1 MKKFE
6 DDELK
11 EIFRELEEQGLE
23 PMLCD
28 TPVPYYDNRVMC
40 GTPNELGDIVV
51 DDEIMLPGS
60 WTDIDRTFIT
70 TVQGDSM
77 KDADILEGD
86 KVVVVAT
93 TNYQDGDIL
102 FISIDHAS
110 TLKAFCH
117 DEEGRPW
124 LIPLNVAYNPFPL
137 EDHQNIK
144 VVGVVQKI
152 IKMSPRVN
160 YSSCIS
166 RIKAIRP
173 KYTKVKEVGLDVVK
187 DAIRKIA
194 LEIEVARHWFA
205 VYKILVEV
213 KVVKPKDYDGFCEM
227 VKAEVP
233 DHEYLPNRV
242 EMQRLDVQ
250 SFAKPV
256 SKWDADDA
264 PAKGKRFYAYLKV
277 AQRMRELLGV
287 D

>member
-1 MKKFE
+1 MNE
-6 DDELK
+6 ELK
-11 EIFRELEEQGLE
+11 ELFRELEEQGWE

-28 TPVPYYDNRVMC
+28 TPVPYFDNKVRC
-40 GTPNELGDIVV
+40 GTPNGLGDIIA
-51 DDEIMLPGS
+51 DDEMMLPGA
-60 WTDIDRTFIT
+60 WANIDRTFIS

-86 KVVVVAT
+86 KVVVEST
-93 TNYQDGDIL
+93 MTCQDGDIVL
-102 FISIDHAS
+102 VSLDDAY

-137 EDHQNIK
+137 EEHQNIK
-144 VVGVVQKI
+144 VVGVTRRI

-160 YSSCIS
+160 YNSCIS

-173 KYTKVKEVGLDVVK
+173 KYIKMKEVSLDVARR
-187 DAIRKIA
+187 AIKKIA

-205 VYKILVEV
+205 VYRILVEM
-213 KVVKPKDYDGFCEM
+213 KVVKPKDYDAFCEM

-233 DHEYLPNRV
+233 DYEYLPNRV

-256 SKWDADDA
+256 SKWDANDA
-264 PAKGKRFYAYLKV
+264 PVQGKRFYTYFNIAL
-277 AQRMRELLGV
+277 RMKELLGV